1 MVENRDKNV
10 ELQLIKLL
18 DVTEAD
24 FILGS
29 KNGDEVLNKLRSILL
44 VRPQLIEISLEGITG
59 VDACFIRN
67 SIASLTKIFMSNKGV
82 FVSHVGNCDVLDNL
96 VYGFHAKQT
105 PLILKNA
112 DGTGA
117 VYSDLPSGA
126 KAILNLAYSS
136 SEITTHQIMKH
147 FDLSAPNASAKL
159 KKLHKDGYL
168 LAEKRDAPTGGI
180 EYVYSPFFHC
190 SELSYPSCL

>member
-1 MVENRDKNV
+1 
-10 ELQLIKLL
+10 
-18 DVTEAD
+18 
-24 FILGS
+24 
-29 KNGDEVLNKLRSILL
+29 
-44 VRPQLIEISLEGITG
+44 
-59 VDACFIRN
+59 
-67 SIASLTKIFMSNKGV
+67 MSNKGV

-105 PLILKNA
+105 PLILKNT

-147 FDLSAPNASAKL
+147 FDISAPNASAKL